1 MQVPGFIILL
11 SFVGVTLLLSQYL
24 SKKGGWP
31 AFLARKLLHIAGV
44 GALTVSP
51 FIIYDDTI
59 LISLVLI
66 FSLIL
71 FFAVRF
77 RWLGVDIYNRPSWG
91 IALFP
96 LSFLLLWFWWGREQL
111 DLIVYPMLVLTLAD
125 AGAALI
131 GKLSGK
137 LAYNLTGDDKTIPGS
152 MAFALF
158 SIGIL
163 GFLPLYLLQIDF
175 PIPFPFGEM
184 VFRPAH
190 IIIIVCAISFIA
202 AALEGATSGGGD
214 NVTVPL
220 SVSWMLAVLP
230 GLPITGL
237 AWLFPLILLHVLL
250 AVWAFKKRWLDLGG
264 AVVAG
269 ILGLIIC
276 IGGGWFPWILIG
288 LFFLSGSILSK
299 MEASNVL
306 VSGSKLGKPRDYRQ
320 VLSNGAVA
328 LICMI
333 WYGISRGELPLFLFC
348 VSIAISTSDTWS
360 SSIGNW
366 AGGTVVDIFG
376 FRPLPVGISGGVS
389 WQGTLAGLAGATIIG
404 WLSFWWGGSKPLPII
419 LFGFFG
425 MLADSAIGSK
435 WQVRYQLHGKMLE
448 DGAGVIGLVPEK
460 GVKWLTNDLVNI
472 LSNAII
478 TFFAGV
484 AGYFLGIR
492 G

>member
-1 MQVPGFIILL
+1 MQVPGFIVLL
-11 SFVGVTLLLSQYL
+11 SFVGVALLLSQYL

-31 AFLARKLLHIAGV
+31 AFLARKLLHITGV

-59 LISLVLI
+59 LIGLVLI

-96 LSFLLLWFWWGREQL
+96 LSFLLLWIWWGREQL

-125 AGAALI
+125 AGAALF

-152 MAFALF
+152 LAFALF

-175 PIPFPFGEM
+175 PLPFRFGEIFY
-184 VFRPAH
+184 VPSH
-190 IIIIVCAISFIA
+190 VIIIVCAISAIA
-202 AALEGATSGGGD
+202 AALEGATSGGWD

-230 GLPITGL
+230 GFPISKL
-237 AWLFPLILLHVLL
+237 ALLFPLILIHVLL
-250 AVWAFKKRWLDLGG
+250 AVFAFKKGWLDLGG

-269 ILGLIIC
+269 ILGLIIW

-299 MEASNVL
+299 VEASNVL
-306 VSGSKLGKPRDYRQ
+306 VSGSKLGKPRDFMQ

-360 SSIGNW
+360 SSVGNW
-366 AGGTVVDIFG
+366 AGGKVVDIFN

-389 WQGTLAGLAGATIIG
+389 WQGTLAGLAGAIMIG
-404 WLSFWWGGSKPLPII
+404 WLGFWWGGSMPLLIVF
-419 LFGFFG
+419 FGFLG

-435 WQVRYQLHGKMLE
+435 WQVRYQIHGKMLE
-448 DGAGVIGLVPEK
+448 EGAGVIGLIPEK
-460 GVKWLTNDLVNI
+460 GVKWLTNDLVNL

>member
-1 MQVPGFIILL
+1 MQVTGFIILL
-11 SFVGVTLLLSQYL
+11 SIVGITLLFSQYL
-24 SKKGGWP
+24 SKRGGWP

-66 FSLIL
+66 FSLVL

-96 LSFLLLWFWWGREQL
+96 ISFLLLWFWWGREQP
-111 DLIVYPMLVLTLAD
+111 DLIVYPMMVLTLAD

-152 MAFALF
+152 LAFALS

-175 PIPFPFGEM
+175 PLPFPFGEM
-184 VFRPAH
+184 VFVPVH
-190 IIIIVCAISFIA
+190 IIIIVGAISVIA
-202 AALEGATSGGGD
+202 AVVEGATSGGWD

-230 GLPITGL
+230 GLPISTL
-237 AWLFPLILLHVLL
+237 ALLVPLILLHVLL

-269 ILGLIIC
+269 ILGLIIW
-276 IGGGWFPWILIG
+276 ISGGWFPWILIG
-288 LFFLSGSILSK
+288 LFFLSGSIFSRL
-299 MEASNVL
+299 EASNVL
-306 VSGSKLGKPRDYRQ
+306 VSAAKLGKPRDFIQ

-328 LICMI
+328 LFCMI
-333 WYGISRGELPLFLFC
+333 WYGINRGELPFFLFC
-348 VSIAISTSDTWS
+348 VSIAISTADTWS
-360 SSIGNW
+360 SSFGNW
-366 AGGTVVDIFG
+366 AGGKVVDIFN

-389 WQGTLAGLAGATIIG
+389 WQGTLAGLAGASMIG
-404 WLSFWWGGSKPLPII
+404 WLGFWWGGSKPLPIVM
-419 LFGFFG
+419 FGFLG

-435 WQVRYQLHGKMLE
+435 WQARYHRHGKMLE
-448 DGAGVIGLVPEK
+448 DGPAVIGLVPEK
-460 GVKWLTNDLVNI
+460 GYKWLTNDLVNL

-478 TFFAGV
+478 TFFAGI

>member
-1 MQVPGFIILL
+1 MQVSGLLILL
-11 SFVGVTLLLSQYL
+11 SFVGVTLLISQYL
-24 SKKGGWP
+24 SKRGGWP

-51 FIIYDDTI
+51 FIIANDSI
-59 LISLVLI
+59 LISLVLV
-66 FSLIL
+66 FSGLL
-71 FFAVRF
+71 FFTVRF

-111 DLIVYPMLVLTLAD
+111 DLVVYPMLLLTFAD

-137 LAYNLTGDDKTIPGS
+137 PGYTLTGDDKTIPGS
-152 MAFALF
+152 LAFAFF

-163 GFLPLYLLQIDF
+163 GFLPLYLLQINF
-175 PIPFPFGEM
+175 PLPFPFGEIFYVPTQVM
-184 VFRPAH
+184 M
-190 IIIIVCAISFIA
+190 IVCAISVIA
-202 AALEGATSGGGD
+202 AAVEGATSGGWD

-230 GLPITGL
+230 GFQMSKLL
-237 AWLFPLILLHVLL
+237 LLFPLILMHVLL
-250 AVWAFKKRWLDLGG
+250 AVLAFKKGWLDAGG

-269 ILGLIIC
+269 ILGLIIW

-299 MEASNVL
+299 VEASNQL
-306 VSGSKLGKPRDYRQ
+306 VSGSKLGKPRDFMQ

-328 LICMI
+328 MICMI
-333 WYGISRGELPLFLFC
+333 WYGISRGELPFFLFC

-366 AGGTVVDIFG
+366 AGGKVVDIFN

-389 WQGTLAGLAGATIIG
+389 WQGTLSGLAGAAIIG
-404 WLSFWWGGSKPLPII
+404 WLGFRWGGSKPLPII
-419 LFGFFG
+419 LFGFLG

-435 WQVRYQLHGKMLE
+435 WQVRYQLDGKLLE
-448 DGAGVIGLVPEK
+448 DDAGGIGLIPQK
-460 GVKWLTNDLVNI
+460 GYKWLTNDLVNL
-472 LSNAII
+472 LSNTIMTI
-478 TFFAGV
+478 FAGV